1 MKKYQLHYSSEQQGS
16 FDAGGLEEEA
26 VKKGSGTNVML
37 IIFTIAVITFVAF
50 AIAGL
55 KG

>member
-1 MKKYQLHYSSEQQGS
+1 MKKYQLHYSSENQGS
-16 FDAGGLEEEA
+16 FEVNEFEEEI
-26 VKKGSGTNVML
+26 VSKGSGTNVML
-37 IIFTIAVITFVAF
+37 IIFTIAVVTFVVF